1 MNNQNNHRPNPLEE
15 AALDLLNR
23 SIDGEISSSEQEELD
38 RLLATSD
45 ELRDLKSELISVNQ
59 LLEQLPEIDPPEYL
73 QGSIERQTRLPVQG
87 NAGLKKP
94 GFIGTWLNVNWLRTG
109 FALAAGVVLTVGV
122 YEMGSEPIN
131 VGDSASLSGTMV
143 KSGMVDQQ
151 GPLLDSFQLDTDRLT
166 GLIELRGEGDSIS
179 LDVQLKSDGPS
190 EVTVNFSGRGLEFD
204 DASRMQNPVETVSVV
219 DGTIHLASSG
229 KQHYR
234 LSLRRTPGTQKA
246 KPLELEFFTNSE
258 LIQKA
263 ELNIS
268 HF

>member
-1 MNNQNNHRPNPLEE
+1 MNNQNNHNQNPLEE
-15 AALDLLNR
+15 AAVDLLNR
-23 SIDGEISSSEQEELD
+23 SIDGGISSSEQEELD
-38 RLLATSD
+38 RLLASSA
-45 ELRDLKSELISVNQ
+45 ELRDLKKDLITVNQ
-59 LLEQLPEIDPPEYL
+59 LLDELPEVDPPEYL
-73 QGSIERQTRLPVQG
+73 QESIEGQIRLPVKG
-87 NAGLKKP
+87 SAGLKKP
-94 GFIGTWLNVNWLRTG
+94 GFIGTWLNANWLRTG

-143 KSGMVDQQ
+143 KPGVVDQQ
-151 GPLLDSFQLDTDRLT
+151 GTLLDSFQLDTDKLT

-190 EVTVNFSGRGLEFD
+190 EVIVNFSGRGLEFD
-204 DASRMQNPVETVSVV
+204 GVSRMQDPVETVSVV
-219 DGTIHLASSG
+219 GGTIHLASSG
-229 KQHYR
+229 EQHYR
-234 LSLRRTPGTQKA
+234 LSLRRTSGTQKA
-246 KPLELEFFTNSE
+246 MPLELEFFTNSE

>member
-1 MNNQNNHRPNPLEE
+1 MNNQNNHNQNPLEE
-15 AALDLLNR
+15 AAVDLLNR
-23 SIDGEISSSEQEELD
+23 SIDGGISSSEQEELD
-38 RLLATSD
+38 RLLASSA
-45 ELRDLKSELISVNQ
+45 ELRDLKKDLITVNQ
-59 LLEQLPEIDPPEYL
+59 LLDELPEVDPPEYL
-73 QGSIERQTRLPVQG
+73 QESIERQIRLPVQG
-87 NAGLKKP
+87 SAGLKKP
-94 GFIGTWLNVNWLRTG
+94 GFIGTWLNANWLRTG

-131 VGDSASLSGTMV
+131 VSDSASLSGTMV
-143 KSGMVDQQ
+143 KSGVVDQQ
-151 GPLLDSFQLDTDRLT
+151 GTLLDSFQLDTDKLT

-190 EVTVNFSGRGLEFD
+190 EVIVNFSGRGLEFD
-204 DASRMQNPVETVSVV
+204 GVSRMQDPVETVSVV

-229 KQHYR
+229 EQHYR
-234 LSLRRTPGTQKA
+234 LSLRRTSGTQKA
-246 KPLELEFFTNSE
+246 MPLELEFFTNSE